1 MVMVVRKFYFY
12 FARVR
17 IAVFFCAIACL
28 LAIVATAAA
37 AAPNVSETQG
47 RFSYRIG
54 ADNFTVTRDA
64 VKLESSENGMFKIM
78 PRIRNSI
85 AWTQFPLPESAWRQ
99 KEWVVTA
106 GVSSSV
112 GTGAGVGMWGDDG
125 GYTLVLFPDG
135 RGFMRYYEGKN
146 AVWSAEVKAANFSWP
161 ARLSLVRD
169 TNGSVIGRVNG
180 AIVGVRLLGVDL
192 KKRALPMIKSVS
204 FATQASGT
212 DGGYA
217 LYESLDVE
225 AWGQENKLTNL

>member
-1 MVMVVRKFYFY
+1 MVMVLRKFYFY

-17 IAVFFCAIACL
+17 IAVFFCVTACL
-28 LAIVATAAA
+28 LAHGAAVSA
-37 AAPNVSETQG
+37 AVSEKQE

-64 VKLESSENGMFKIM
+64 VKLESPENGMFKIM
-78 PRIRNSI
+78 PRVRNSI

-99 KEWVVTA
+99 REWAVTA
-106 GVSSSV
+106 GVFSSA
-112 GTGAGVGMWGDDG
+112 GAGAGVGMWGDDG
-125 GYTLVLFPDG
+125 GYALILFPDG

-146 AVWSAEVKAANFSWP
+146 AVWSDEVKTANFSWP
-161 ARLSLVRD
+161 ARLSLARD